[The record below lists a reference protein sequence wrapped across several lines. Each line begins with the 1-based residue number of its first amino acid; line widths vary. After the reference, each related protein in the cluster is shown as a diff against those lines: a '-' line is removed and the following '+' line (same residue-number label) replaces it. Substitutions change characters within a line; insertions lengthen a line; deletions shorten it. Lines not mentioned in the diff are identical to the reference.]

1 MTLLE
6 ALLPVAAL
14 YWSMHTAVLGPVE
27 VIPVPNRIWQN
38 SAAYD
43 GDTLQ
48 LKADNGSAMLVFRVR
63 VEDLDTPEVKSKCPE
78 ERRLADIAK
87 READAFISRGPIV
100 LTHVSPK
107 LDDYGRLLARVAVR
121 FPSGQLHDL
130 SDHLKADPRG
140 IARGYDEGTGRLP
153 WC

>member
-14 YWSMHTAVLGPVE
+14 YWSMHTAVFGPVE
-27 VIPVPNRIWQN
+27 VIPVPKRIWQD

-48 LKADNGSAMLVFRVR
+48 LKVDTGLAMLLFMTRI
-63 VEDLDTPEVKSKCPE
+63 EDLDTPELKSKCPE

-87 READAFISRGPIV
+87 REAHAFLSRGPIV
-100 LTHVSPK
+100 MTHVSPK

-121 FPSGQLHDL
+121 FPSGKLHDL
-130 SDHLKADPRG
+130 SDHLKSDARG
-140 IARGYDEGTGRLP
+140 IARGYDKDAGRLP